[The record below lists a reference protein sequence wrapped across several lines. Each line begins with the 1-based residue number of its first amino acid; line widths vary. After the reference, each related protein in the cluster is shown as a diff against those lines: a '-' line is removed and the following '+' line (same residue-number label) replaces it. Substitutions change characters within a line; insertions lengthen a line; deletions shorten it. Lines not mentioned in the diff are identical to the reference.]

1 MKFEFLATIARWP
14 GNASYYFCLLPEAMA
29 LEITEVTEG
38 LRRGFG
44 SVRVDARCGESNWCS
59 SIFKDS
65 ASNSYLLLLK
75 KAVRDAEGLADGS
88 QVKIQIEL
96 IDF

>member
-1 MKFEFLATIARWP
+1 MAR
-14 GNASYYFCLLPEAMA
+14 
-29 LEITEVTEG
+29 EITEVTEG

-44 SVRVDARCGESNWCS
+44 SVRVEVSCGASNWRS

-65 ASNSYLLLLK
+65 ASKSYLLLLK
-75 KAVRDAEGLADGS
+75 KAVRVAEGLAEGS

>member
-1 MKFEFLATIARWP
+1 MKFEFSAKIARWP

-29 LEITEVTEG
+29 REITEVTEG

-44 SVRVDARCGESNWCS
+44 SVRVEASCGASNWRS

-75 KAVRDAEGLADGS
+75 KAVRVAEGLADGS